1 MEIRGPCHWTWASEN
16 SRRVATANEG
26 AKICSVN
33 NIRLVLKLVLG
44 GALIVVSIRG
54 IEPCHQ
60 LFCGFLQ

>member
-1 MEIRGPCHWTWASEN
+1 MSTPVSEHQNERTRWRG
-16 SRRVATANEG
+16 G
-26 AKICSVN
+26 
-33 NIRLVLKLVLG
+33 VLRLVLG

>member
-33 NIRLVLKLVLG
+33 NIRLGRVAH
-44 GALIVVSIRG
+44 ALINSTPGKEAIYEHPRVRTS
-54 IEPCHQ
+54 E
-60 LFCGFLQ
+60 